1 MVFGRFCY
9 EVVENGGYF
18 ASRNEKMV
26 IENMKLKSFHY
37 LCLLLL
43 KSTINEHE

>member
-1 MVFGRFCY
+1 MVGFAMRLLKIR
-9 EVVENGGYF
+9 GYF